1 MPDHQ
6 LVCEVRYELDPD
18 RLDEFAEYARTW
30 VRLIRRHG
38 GVHHG
43 FFMPR
48 EAPAGAAMSFAGL
61 GHAGPAN
68 EAVALFAFSDD
79 EAYRRYREGVAADP
93 EGVAANQRFADPPF
107 KSYRR
112 CFLEPLGEKAS
123 GAC

>member
-1 MPDHQ
+1 MPTHT

-18 RLDEFAEYARTW
+18 RLDEFATYARTW

-61 GHAGPAN
+61 GAAGPAH
-68 EAVALFAFSDD
+68 EAVALFSSADD
-79 EAYRRYREGVAADP
+79 DAYRQYRESVAADP
-93 EGVAANQRFADPPF
+93 EGVEANARFANPPF
-107 KSYRR
+107 RSYRR
-112 CFLEPLGEKAS
+112 CFLEPVGE
-123 GAC
+123 